1 MVAADFATRPELKLK
16 MLLLFW
22 LLLLLLLMVAAEV
35 WFVIRFVVPIGM
47 AGMVPFPF
55 C

>member
-1 MVAADFATRPELKLK
+1 MAAADLATRPELKLK
-16 MLLLFW
+16 MLLW
-22 LLLLLLLMVAAEV
+22 LLLLLLMVAAEV